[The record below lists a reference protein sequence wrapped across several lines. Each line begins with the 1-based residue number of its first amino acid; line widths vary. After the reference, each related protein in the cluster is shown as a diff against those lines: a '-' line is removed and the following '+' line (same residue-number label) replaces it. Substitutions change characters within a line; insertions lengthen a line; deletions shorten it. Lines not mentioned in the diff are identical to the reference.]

1 MFFFHE
7 DKLAAKERTDFGIPE
22 LKKFPMPDKAHV
34 LAAIRMFNHV
44 DTEHEA
50 ELAKNVKKKMK
61 EYGIDPSHVGD
72 ENKLKK
78 YL

>member
-61 EYGIDPSHVGD
+61 EYSIDSSHVGD